1 MNRQPQKLR
10 ALLDDVLPESGEQ
23 CGPSGGDVLHLVR
36 SERQRRRRLH
46 AGAAALAI
54 FATALV
60 VLPWNQ
66 ERSVNS
72 VVTPAPT
79 SPASVVIR
87 NVNDEQL
94 FALLDGTPTALMES
108 PNGHRTL
115 FIIER

>member
-10 ALLDDVLPESGEQ
+10 ALLDDVLPASAEE
-23 CGPSGGDVLHLVR
+23 CGPSSGDVLELLLR
-36 SERQRRRRLH
+36 ERQRRRRLH
-46 AGAAALAI
+46 VGAAALAI
-54 FATALV
+54 VAALLIA
-60 VLPWNQ
+60 LPRHR
-66 ERSVNS
+66 ELRV
-72 VVTPAPT
+72 PALMDLAPA